1 MNAYFSIT
9 FYFDDYKLK
18 KRKTNMLQHKL
29 SEHVQNCIKQTF
41 TFVGLAFDELNY
53 KLKHA

>member
-29 SEHVQNCIKQTF
+29 SEHVQNCIKTNIYICRIGF
-41 TFVGLAFDELNY
+41 L
-53 KLKHA
+53 